1 MKKNKILAFLD
12 KGHKVRITLILK
24 GRELAF
30 PEKATAFLR
39 NLQQELGENYK
50 SENEIKKTGNRFFVT
65 LSKK

>member
-30 PEKATAFLR
+30 PEKATAFLE

>member
-1 MKKNKILAFLD
+1 VKKNKILAFLD

-30 PEKATAFLR
+30 PEKATAFLE